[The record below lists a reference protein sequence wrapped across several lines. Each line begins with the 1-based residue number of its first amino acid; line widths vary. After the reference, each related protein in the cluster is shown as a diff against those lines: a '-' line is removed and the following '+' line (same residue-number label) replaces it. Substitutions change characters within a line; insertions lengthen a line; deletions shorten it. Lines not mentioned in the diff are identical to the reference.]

1 MGYFSFNN
9 IDMLSKFH
17 FSSFVTDFMNAM
29 EAIRETIPFIKKNK
43 LWNGFFENK
52 WVLVMTVIIS
62 ILFSYIMYDNLI
74 PVDAEALDAAANM
87 GMSVDVKDMVN
98 DVKSGSQKTVFSS
111 GTKYLL
117 FILLEVIIFHFAVR
131 TLSILR
137 GTKREISLN
146 DFFKAEKRMIILMG
160 INFIKGIV
168 AYIVVTVALSIVG
181 FNSYTPF
188 VMFFVYAYFIGF
200 GFLDNYNE
208 QFGKTM
214 NQSLVIVR
222 QHVGASTAIGLL
234 ISGLLFIPFIGPLF
248 SPIFGAIAA
257 TIYGE
262 RYKIELS
269 PIIESS

>member
-1 MGYFSFNN
+1 MLYDKAALFTKLAFFNSLSCKVPLVVYLQLLISNNSYVERNMDNRFFS
-9 IDMLSKFH
+9 L
-17 FSSFVTDFMNAM
+17 
-29 EAIRETIPFIKKNK
+29 
-43 LWNGFFENK
+43 
-52 WVLVMTVIIS
+52 IIVPDS
-62 ILFSYIMYDNLI
+62 
-74 PVDAEALDAAANM
+74 
-87 GMSVDVKDMVN
+87 GN